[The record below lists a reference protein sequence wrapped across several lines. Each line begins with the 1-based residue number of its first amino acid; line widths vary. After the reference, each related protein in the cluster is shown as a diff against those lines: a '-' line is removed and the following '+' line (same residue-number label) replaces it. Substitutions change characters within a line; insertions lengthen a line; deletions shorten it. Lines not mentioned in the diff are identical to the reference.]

1 MTFLVVS
8 LITIVG
14 CWLITKIPSYAA
26 LVFHFCVVRS
36 RVYTPVG
43 RFANEKAFVARGV
56 VEGLRSINWSDTVTS
71 ILCLTS
77 SVSV

>member
-1 MTFLVVS
+1 
-8 LITIVG
+8 
-14 CWLITKIPSYAA
+14 
-26 LVFHFCVVRS
+26 
-36 RVYTPVG
+36 
-43 RFANEKAFVARGV
+43 